1 MEDGLVRRT
10 FRAISCGGRSGTEDV
25 QGYKLWRT
33 FRAISCGGRS
43 GTEDVQGYKL
53 RRTVWDGGRSGL

>member
-1 MEDGLVRRT
+1 MEDGL
-10 FRAISCGGRSGTEDV
+10 GR
-25 QGYKLWRT
+25 RT